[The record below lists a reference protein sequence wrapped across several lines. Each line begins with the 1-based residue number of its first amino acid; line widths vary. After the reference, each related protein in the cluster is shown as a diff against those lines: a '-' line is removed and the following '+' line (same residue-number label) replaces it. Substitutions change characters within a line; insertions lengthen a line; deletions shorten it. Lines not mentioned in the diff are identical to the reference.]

1 MQNIYHYNHIIKTL
15 RKFFQ
20 EKKKFVEIPAQ
31 SRLSILAACED
42 PATISKFNFSGIDY
56 PLPQTGQMWL
66 EIELLK
72 NPDVAGV
79 FCITT
84 SYRNELNP
92 IPGRHDKIFPMFEFE
107 SRGSVGN
114 LKGLLTELLEHLK
127 FDKAGVCFYSDMCK
141 KYKVDILE
149 DEHETA
155 IQKDFGDVI
164 SLEKFP
170 LSTHPFWN
178 MKQVENNLFNKI
190 DILLYGMETFGTAE
204 RSINAEEM
212 KCNFLRI
219 SEGQYSKLLFDQF
232 GEKRVLEEL
241 DEYLSL
247 PMYPRFGGGIGVT
260 RLARAMTLAGLI
272 NEFGPLQENFRF
284 SKNVTKENVRQI

>member
-1 MQNIYHYNHIIKTL
+1 MQNIYHYNHIVKTL

-20 EKKKFVEIPAQ
+20 EKKKFVEVPAQ

-42 PATISKFNFSGIDY
+42 PETISKFNFNEIDY

-66 EIELLK
+66 EVELLK

-84 SYRNELNP
+84 SYRNEPNP

-107 SRGSVGN
+107 SHGSVDD
-114 LKGLLTELLEHLK
+114 LKSLLLELLEHLK
-127 FDKAGVCFYSDMCK
+127 FDNAATCFYSEMCR
-141 KYKVDILE
+141 KYDVDTLE
-149 DEHETA
+149 AEHEVD
-155 IQKDFGDVI
+155 IQKDFGNVV

-170 LSTHPFWN
+170 LRTHPFWN

-190 DILLYGMETFGTAE
+190 DVLLYGMETFGTAE
-204 RSINAEEM
+204 RSANAEEM
-212 KCNFLRI
+212 KRNFFSI
-219 SEGQYSKLLFDQF
+219 SEGQYAKLLFDQF
-232 GEKRVLEEL
+232 GEGRVLKEL

-272 NEFGPLQENFRF
+272 NDFGSLQENITL
-284 SKNVTKENVRQI
+284 SKNVTKEKVRQV